1 MIQYSNKQPVKSA
14 AIIGGGLLGL
24 EAAKA
29 LCDFGIPQVTV
40 VERNQWVSLQI
51 FLNVPPNQHRGRS

>member
-1 MIQYSNKQPVKSA
+1 MIQYSNKRPVKRV

-29 LCDFGIPQVTV
+29 MYDFGIPQVVV
-40 VERNQWVSLQI
+40 VERNQWVSLRN
-51 FLNVPPNQHRGRS
+51 F